1 MDQQERDNWQKVLDS
16 LEAAGDTESAFYV
29 RARAISNGDP
39 DPMLTWEAGS

>member
-29 RARAISNGDP
+29 RARAICSGAP
-39 DPMLTWEAGS
+39 DPMLTWESGS